1 MLLAAPGAS
10 LFAARWGV
18 LVTTSCA
25 RPLRAAF
32 AAQGRWNHRSANLI
46 ILGGAMEGIA
56 MKGLFPLGAA
66 ILACAVYVGLAVYSV
81 RSTDYCPQPSAASVT
96 TLFAPCQAFDTAMG
110 RRVTKKEAVGMG
122 LLTPDE
128 QPASPS
134 TRYAAK
140 STVSE

>member
-1 MLLAAPGAS
+1 
-10 LFAARWGV
+10 
-18 LVTTSCA
+18 
-25 RPLRAAF
+25 
-32 AAQGRWNHRSANLI
+32 
-46 ILGGAMEGIA
+46 

-110 RRVTKKEAVGMG
+110 RRVTKNEAVRMG
-122 LLTPDE
+122 LLTRDV

-134 TRYAAK
+134 TRYAAR
-140 STVSE
+140 STASE